1 MTVRDCA
8 YIDGAKVRAAGLAVS
23 ALALTLTIAPGVSAQ
38 TAPPAPAT
46 PGPVGRWVGTGL
58 QVDWLGHPL
67 EIPRIEVVFDD
78 HGDASIDY
86 PTLGC
91 SGVLTRIAAADN
103 LVEYRETLTTGLDK
117 CASGATVALRSA
129 GDRWVYDWAMQTDWL
144 KPEPLPGLG
153 LPSQPGTGPDGD
165 SVRSGVL
172 TADPAHP
179 ANFAPRDPAANAE
192 ARAARVEND
201 MVPPVLVAGEPVPP
215 ATLAD
220 RMAALHVPGVSITVI
235 HKGRIDWAR
244 GYGVTRPGGPPVTP
258 DTLFQAASISKPV
271 TAMTVLRLAEQKRLD
286 LDIDVGAYL
295 GDWSLQRDADAAGRP
310 ITLRELLTHTAGATV
325 DGFAGYDAAAPLP
338 TLNQMLAG
346 QPPAN
351 SPQVRID
358 TAPGA
363 LWRYSGGGYVAVRKV
378 LEDVSGMP
386 FAEVARQQVLAPSG
400 MANSRFAQPLPAA
413 DMALAAMPYGADGQ
427 PLKEG
432 PHTYP
437 ELAPDGLWT
446 TASDL
451 ARLAIGVQGA
461 FNGGSS
467 GPLAPATAHEML
479 QPGLAGWGLGWAVGG
494 AAEHPYFWHSGS
506 NAGYKSMLFAYAD
519 GEGVA
524 IMTNGDAGEK
534 LAADIART
542 IAYEYGW
549 PDFRPVEIAPVGL
562 AAAQLDTLTGQ
573 YRIGRYGV
581 MTVTRQG
588 DRLFAQTPGGPS
600 FRLYPKSAST
610 WFAIDPDGFNPA
622 PDIQIAFQGADLI
635 MRKDGYDTAAP
646 RLDAP
651 AAARIA
657 EALAARIAAKA
668 PDPASE
674 PTLRRYIAEL
684 QSGKIDYDALS
695 PGAAY
700 ITRLIQHYYAS
711 DISALGALEKL
722 DFAGVGPNGAD
733 QFLATFA
740 HGTAKAQILS
750 AEDGKIELV
759 MVLSPSVS

>member
-1 MTVRDCA
+1 MTDRP
-8 YIDGAKVRAAGLAVS
+8 GPHVRAAGLAVS
-23 ALALTLTIAPGVSAQ
+23 ALALTLAAAPRASAQ
-38 TAPPAPAT
+38 SPVTS
-46 PGPVGRWVGTGL
+46 GPVGRWVGTGL
-58 QVDWLGHPL
+58 QVDWLGRPL
-67 EIPRIEVVFDD
+67 EIPRIEVVFDTA
-78 HGDASIDY
+78 GDGTIDY

-91 SGVLTRIAAADN
+91 SGVLARIGGAGG

-117 CASGATVALRSA
+117 CPSGATVALRSA

-172 TADPAHP
+172 TADPAH
-179 ANFAPRDPAANAE
+179 ATTFAPRDPAATAE
-192 ARAARVEND
+192 ARAAWVEND
-201 MVPPVLVAGEPVPP
+201 MVPAVLVAGEPAAP
-215 ATLAD
+215 ARLAD
-220 RMAALHVPGVSITVI
+220 RMAALHVPGVSIAVI
-235 HKGRIDWAR
+235 HKGKIDWAR
-244 GYGVTRPGGPPVTP
+244 GYGVTRPAGPAVTP

-286 LDIDVGAYL
+286 LDVDVGAYL

-338 TLNQMLAG
+338 TLDQMLAG
-346 QPPAN
+346 KPPAN

-363 LWRYSGGGYVAVRKV
+363 LWRYSGGGYVAIRKV
-378 LEDVSGMP
+378 LEDVGGQP
-386 FAEVARQQVLAPSG
+386 FAELARQSVLAPSG
-400 MANSRFAQPLPAA
+400 MGQSRFAQPLPAA
-413 DMALAAMPYGADGQ
+413 DLALAAMPYGADGQ

-461 FNGGSS
+461 FNGAANA
-467 GPLAPATAHEML
+467 PLAPATVHEML

-494 AAEHPYFWHSGS
+494 PADHPYFWHSGS

-542 IAYEYGW
+542 VAYEYGW
-549 PDFRPVEIAPVGL
+549 PDFRPVEIAPVAL
-562 AAAQLDTLTGQ
+562 STAQLDSLAGQ

-581 MTVTRQG
+581 ISVTRQG
-588 DRLFAQTPGGPS
+588 DRLFAQTPDGPS

-622 PDIQIAFQGADLI
+622 PDIQIGFEGADLI
-635 MRKDGYDTAAP
+635 MRKDGYDTTAP
-646 RLDAP
+646 RLDGP

-657 EALAARIAAKA
+657 TALAARVAAKA

-674 PTLRRYIAEL
+674 ATLRRYIGEL
-684 QSGKIDYDALS
+684 QSGKIDYDVLS

-711 DISALGALEKL
+711 DIAALGALQKL
-722 DFAGVGPNGAD
+722 DFAGVGGNGAD
-733 QFLATFA
+733 QFLATFV
-740 HGTAKAQILS
+740 HGTAKAQILTG
-750 AEDGKIELV
+750 EDGRIELV

>member
-1 MTVRDCA
+1 MTGR
-8 YIDGAKVRAAGLAVS
+8 DGARIRRRSVRAASLAAS
-23 ALALTLTIAPGVSAQ
+23 ALALALAAAPRVSAQ
-38 TAPPAPAT
+38 TVANS
-46 PGPVGRWVGTGL
+46 GPVGRWVGTGI

-67 EIPRIEVVFDD
+67 EIPRIEVVFNGQ
-78 HGDASIDY
+78 GDGTIDY

-91 SGVLTRIAAADN
+91 SGVLTRIGGGDN

-117 CASGATVALRSA
+117 CPSGATVALRSA

-153 LPSQPGTGPDGD
+153 LPAQPGTGPDGD
-165 SVRSGVL
+165 LVRSGVL
-172 TADPAHP
+172 TGDPARP
-179 ANFAPRDPAANAE
+179 ATITPRDPAAGAD

-201 MVPPVLVAGEPVPP
+201 MVPPVLVAGEPTQP

-220 RMAALHVPGVSITVI
+220 RMAALHVPGLSIAVI
-235 HKGRIDWAR
+235 HKGQIDWAR
-244 GYGVTRPGGPPVTP
+244 SYGVTRPGGPPVTT

-271 TAMTVLRLAEQKRLD
+271 TALTTLRLAEQKRLD
-286 LDIDVGAYL
+286 LDVDVDAYL
-295 GDWSLQRDADAAGRP
+295 GDWKLRRDADAAGRP
-310 ITLRELLTHTAGATV
+310 ITLRELLTHTAGVTV
-325 DGFAGYDAAAPLP
+325 DGFAGYASDAPIP
-338 TLNQMLAG
+338 TLDQILNG

-351 SPQVRID
+351 SPQVRVD

-363 LWRYSGGGYVAVRKV
+363 LWRYSGGGYVMIRKV
-378 LEDVSGMP
+378 LEDVSGQP
-386 FAEVARQQVLAPSG
+386 FAELARQAVLAPSG
-400 MANSRFAQPLPAA
+400 MAQSRFAQPLPAA

-437 ELAPDGLWT
+437 ELTPDGLWT

-461 FNGGSS
+461 FNGAAN
-467 GPLAPATAHEML
+467 GPLAPATLHEML
-479 QPGLAGWGLGWAVGG
+479 QPGLANWGLGWAVGG
-494 AAEHPYFWHSGS
+494 TPDDPYFWHSGS

-524 IMTNGDAGEK
+524 IMTNGDSGEK

-542 IAYEYGW
+542 VAYEYGW
-549 PDFRPVEIAPVGL
+549 PDFRPVEIAPVAL
-562 AAAQLDTLTGQ
+562 SAAQLDRLVGQ
-573 YRIGRYGV
+573 YRVGRYGV

-588 DRLFAQTPGGPS
+588 DRLFALTPDRPS
-600 FRLYPKSAST
+600 FRLYPKSASD
-610 WFAIDPDGFNPA
+610 WFAVDPDGFNPA
-622 PDIQIAFQGADLI
+622 PDIQVAFDGADLV
-635 MRKDGYDTAAP
+635 MRKDGYDTTAP
-646 RLDAP
+646 RLD
-651 AAARIA
+651 
-657 EALAARIAAKA
+657 EAQAARIAAALAARVAAKT

-674 PTLRRYIAEL
+674 AALRRYIAEL

-700 ITRLIQHYYAS
+700 ITRLIQHYYSS
-711 DISALGALEKL
+711 DITALGALERL
-722 DFAGVGPNGAD
+722 DFAGVGANGAD

-750 AEDGKIELV
+750 GEDGRIELV